1 MEIVEKVAE
10 DKQEQHANAN
20 GQLTAPNDLPYT
32 KERLAMMSIIV
43 QRIMTQTGEFLAL
56 ARITEVVKTVKFGYN
71 EKLWL
76 EDLGKYCLLN
86 GSGTSCSSAKFSYFT
101 LV

>member
-1 MEIVEKVAE
+1 MHFSIRLFQPAVEIFQVVTEFMEIVEKVAE

-43 QRIMTQTGEFLAL
+43 QRIMTQTG
-56 ARITEVVKTVKFGYN
+56 
-71 EKLWL
+71 
-76 EDLGKYCLLN
+76 
-86 GSGTSCSSAKFSYFT
+86 
-101 LV
+101 

>member
-1 MEIVEKVAE
+1 MHFSIRLFQPAVDIFQVVTEFMEIVEKVAE

-43 QRIMTQTGEFLAL
+43 QRIMTQTGKFLAL
-56 ARITEVVKTVKFGYN
+56 PNITKMVKTIEFVYN
-71 EKLWL
+71 EKL
-76 EDLGKYCLLN
+76 LL
-86 GSGTSCSSAKFSYFT
+86 
-101 LV
+101 

>member
-1 MEIVEKVAE
+1 MHFSIRLFHPAVDIFQVVTEFMEIVEKVAE

-43 QRIMTQTGEFLAL
+43 QRIMTQTGKVLAL
-56 ARITEVVKTVKFGYN
+56 PNIPKMVKTIEFVYN
-71 EKLWL
+71 EKL
-76 EDLGKYCLLN
+76 LL
-86 GSGTSCSSAKFSYFT
+86 
-101 LV
+101 

>member
-1 MEIVEKVAE
+1 MHFSIRLFQPAVEIFQVVTEFMEIVEKVAE

-43 QRIMTQTGEFLAL
+43 QRIMTQTGKFLAL
-56 ARITEVVKTVKFGYN
+56 PNITKMVKTIEFVYN
-71 EKLWL
+71 EKL
-76 EDLGKYCLLN
+76 LL
-86 GSGTSCSSAKFSYFT
+86 
-101 LV
+101 

>member
-43 QRIMTQTGEFLAL
+43 QRIMTQTGKFLAL
-56 ARITEVVKTVKFGYN
+56 PNITKMVKTIEFVYN
-71 EKLWL
+71 EKL
-76 EDLGKYCLLN
+76 LL
-86 GSGTSCSSAKFSYFT
+86 
-101 LV
+101 